1 MSAAHTICLG
11 TIGSGIWRS
20 EDGGQSWANIRDG
33 IWNDSNIYSL
43 TADPT
48 DSRVIYA
55 GTQEG
60 IFRSDDRAVSFRK
73 LEGPLDN
80 YQVWAIAVDPS
91 DPTTV
96 MAGCGPSAF
105 FRTRDAGRTWE
116 KMNVPLAESCPNVRE
131 PRATALVIDPNDS
144 RIVWA
149 GIEVDGV
156 RRSLDGGDSWTPIG
170 ATAMGEADIGEGIWD
185 PDIHDI
191 VVTRGAPSMVITST
205 PKEIFTSTDLGE
217 SWSPLK
223 VKESFPTMYCRPMAL
238 KENDSKVLFRGQRRR
253 PLRRH
258 RLHPALQGP
267 RPDVGDLRPASG
279 AQHGHL
285 ALRHP
290 RLRPRHGLRLQ
301 PLRPSLRQPRR
312 RRLLEQAAPRLRRN
326 LDDDRYAELGGSK
339 NSRSSE
345 RAGSGGRAVR
355 RPRPLM
361 YPCVSGLGKNCCRPH
376 EDIFQEHTPRFL
388 VISCGLR
395 VSVTGMVCGGD
406 GRRLAIACSSPRAI
420 PYCQCCR

>member
-238 KENDSKVLFRGQRRR
+238 KENDSKRALSWATATAPSATPAPSSAPRTKARRGR
-253 PLRRH
+253 PATCQWSPTR
-258 RLHPALQGP
+258 
-267 RPDVGDLRPASG
+267 ASG
-279 AQHGHL
+279 AS
-285 ALRHP
+285 P
-290 RLRPRHGLRLQ
+290 PT
-301 PLRPSLRQPRR
+301 PPTPTWSTP
-312 RRLLEQAAPRLRRN
+312 AATSAKSTP
-326 LDDDRYAELGGSK
+326 ATTAATPGTSCAATSAK
-339 NSRSSE
+339 
-345 RAGSGGRAVR
+345 SGR
-355 RPRPLM
+355 
-361 YPCVSGLGKNCCRPH
+361 
-376 EDIFQEHTPRFL
+376 
-388 VISCGLR
+388 
-395 VSVTGMVCGGD
+395 
-406 GRRLAIACSSPRAI
+406 
-420 PYCQCCR
+420 